1 MEDHS
6 NNYKRKSKGGAEKI
20 REKKQKKLQ
29 IEAGSC
35 FKIKDMF
42 QKSFTTIN
50 ALNKNSNDDLPKLK
64 EIDND
69 QNNLKTNE
77 TDILNTLNKID
88 VIDVKNIKSIKVD
101 SQNLDVDN
109 KVVSDDLSN
118 ITTNVDFY
126 EKPSKELIHQFLNYH
141 PCQPNG
147 IDFNTDKVYFT
158 NKKMGD
164 TRKWISYSLDRKSFF
179 CWICIGFGLKDDKS
193 IFVTGYSGVTKHFYD
208 RIKEHEISKTHIN
221 NLESF
226 LMFESNKDIISYFSK
241 AREIKLREIQ
251 NNRNILERV
260 IETIKMIG
268 KRGLSYR
275 GANEAAYTLDNNSLD
290 HGNLLEILM
299 LISKFDPILNNH
311 VQKCIDKSKKIH
323 KNQNTKGRGDLVS
336 FFSKT
341 TANVIIEGITKLIKQ
356 KISEEI
362 NQANFFTIQIDTTQ
376 DINVVDQC
384 SIVVRY
390 VNNQVHERVVS
401 IVNCK
406 SGKGKDMHE
415 LVSNELNK
423 LNIDITKCI
432 GNSTDGAANM
442 QGQYKGFT
450 KWLTDDAPKQ
460 LHVWCYAHV
469 LNLVISNVT
478 QKTNESISLFSL
490 LNKVAVFVRESYLRM
505 NFWKNTTEGKNI
517 NFISTLGE
525 TRWWSKEKSLRKV
538 FGSLNDSQNSIF
550 VQICQTLFN
559 ISTSESMNSDTR
571 FNANVYLQMLIKFDT
586 IITAQL
592 FLFIFKSTTPLSNYL
607 QTSGMDLLQSYKM
620 VENTIKTLRDASRK
634 FIDVYEKAKYFSS
647 AMNVIFENEDATFRV
662 EEDFKETRIKRK
674 PKFHDEIINDT
685 RYDCSKKK
693 YEINVYN
700 ITLDTVIE
708 SLQNRFSKHKEMYID
723 FEWLHPTNFKLIK
736 NLPENAMNK
745 IAELLTDFSPNID
758 KKILQEQLIDFAGK
772 WDSLSKTL
780 LEEYNCMTLDLEK
793 DDEEEESELAKE
805 HLVHK
810 KTCKNCIFCCYQILW
825 KYNLYA
831 TAYTELFLAYK
842 FLLTLSIT
850 QVQCERTFSKL
861 KYILNRLR
869 SNLSQER
876 VEDFIIMSCEKDI
889 LYSLQNADIIEYVA
903 QSSNLMNKLLI
914 G

>member
-42 QKSFTTIN
+42 QKSFTTTN
-50 ALNKNSNDDLPKLK
+50 ALNKNSNDDLPELK

-69 QNNLKTNE
+69 QNNLKANE
-77 TDILNTLNKID
+77 TDVLNTLNKID
-88 VIDVKNIKSIKVD
+88 VIYVKNIKSLKVD
-101 SQNLDVDN
+101 SQSLDVDN

-141 PCQPNG
+141 PCQPND
-147 IDFNTDKVYFT
+147 IDFNTDK
-158 NKKMGD
+158 
-164 TRKWISYSLDRKSFF
+164 
-179 CWICIGFGLKDDKS
+179 ICIGFGLKDDQS

-208 RIKEHEISKTHIN
+208 SIKEHEMSKTHIN

-226 LMFESNKDIISYFSK
+226 LMFES
-241 AREIKLREIQ
+241 
-251 NNRNILERV
+251 
-260 IETIKMIG
+260 
-268 KRGLSYR
+268 
-275 GANEAAYTLDNNSLD
+275 
-290 HGNLLEILM
+290 
-299 LISKFDPILNNH
+299 
-311 VQKCIDKSKKIH
+311 
-323 KNQNTKGRGDLVS
+323 
-336 FFSKT
+336 
-341 TANVIIEGITKLIKQ
+341 
-356 KISEEI
+356 
-362 NQANFFTIQIDTTQ
+362 
-376 DINVVDQC
+376 
-384 SIVVRY
+384 
-390 VNNQVHERVVS
+390 
-401 IVNCK
+401 
-406 SGKGKDMHE
+406 KDMHE

-469 LNLVISNVT
+469 LNLVISDVT

-517 NFISTLGE
+517 SFISTLGE
-525 TRWWSKEKSLRKV
+525 IRWWSKEKSLRKV

-592 FLFIFKSTTPLSNYL
+592 FLLIFKSTTPLSNYL

-620 VENTIKTLRDASRK
+620 VENTIKTLKDVSRK
-634 FIDVYEKAKYFSS
+634 FIDV
-647 AMNVIFENEDATFRV
+647 V

-685 RYDCSKKK
+685 PYDCSKKK

-708 SLQNRFSKHKEMYID
+708 SLENRFSKHKEMYID
-723 FEWLHPTNFKLIK
+723 FEWLHPTNFKLIN

-780 LEEYNCMTLDLEK
+780 LEEYSCMTLDLEK
-793 DDEEEESELAKE
+793 DDEEEESKLAKE

-825 KYNLYA
+825 KYNVYA
-831 TAYTELFLAYK
+831 TAYPELFLAYK

-850 QVQCERTFSKL
+850 QVQCERTCGRF
-861 KYILNRLR
+861 YYN
-869 SNLSQER
+869 
-876 VEDFIIMSCEKDI
+876 V
-889 LYSLQNADIIEYVA
+889 V
-903 QSSNLMNKLLI
+903 
-914 G
+914 